1 MQLCWNP
8 DGEERPT
15 AGQVHALIN
24 HLQST
29 HAGAGAAAEAGP
41 ASSDF
46 EERWQRLKPN
56 SIPKLDEH
64 VAIVHAPSTSMASHF
79 TGSDQDLD
87 PTAGTHDTL
96 SVDMDTAVSRSSSI
110 MSDKDPLS
118 VQIKSESLTNL
129 HGSLE
134 DVRNIYLTH
143 NETAVLECHQGNISY
158 EDRDH
163 DRSDGSVDPWLKD
176 IIAGSQDDVSY
187 YKDVSDVIKNLD
199 NILNSEKTSSSESS
213 HQASPSRDNL
223 SLDCK
228 KDYPIQS
235 SMVKSPGISNFQH
248 ILGIE
253 YDASKDS
260 ELVDDDE
267 VDRDTIGTLSH
278 SFERHSDTTSQHT
291 LENLT
296 PDTPNKDLDIIHNIE
311 SHIECDRKEQDNVD
325 QVKEP
330 LRVSTE
336 LPKDKIEYNNSKLP
350 DLKDLCVVSCSVSA
364 TNEQLNVR
372 QDCET
377 SCDSKLEEIVRTEEV
392 KTKSIDSTVPR
403 IDKEPAIP
411 VTEDNVIQEFKP
423 EVNWINIE
431 NCKQNEKKANTVED
445 VTLPTSVE
453 VNEIAKN
460 LVENDV
466 IQPAIDIVLKMVQ
479 KNTETEP
486 NKIKD
491 GVENNSA
498 SNANDDAILPPTDL
512 INKVTKQ
519 VKTHESSAM
528 PKQMVN
534 DAETFLTTLRETPE
548 PVQNLEDSN
557 LTNVT
562 QDETKKSDSI
572 ATYKEGTAP
581 VLPSEIVQIA
591 EERTKTPVNELKDE
605 IVDKVKENSF
615 RSDNVSEIP
624 EVQQSNDSTVYMDL
638 INDNNRNDNHSEI
651 ILDHTLHN
659 NVRDVIQSPL
669 KTTNTENTGSLIN
682 DSTVYLDLP
691 SMVKETNEFLHAEK
705 VVSSE
710 DGNCKETICASTPK
724 GNENSAD
731 TLESS
736 TKVDEELSNTKIP
749 DGPGF
754 DRTEFRQ
761 ELKFVQDYTLSPFE
775 SPTKSHPTDTYDEN
789 SSVLLGPFE
798 NCSMEILKGM
808 DFLTK
813 SDIDLPKEELLAFS
827 SNFSEINLETPSPLR
842 DSNFLNEVPDI
853 NQDDLVFDDI
863 TISEEKVEKSDPK
876 TDNTDETDQSLTTKH
891 VSPSTPPNSPGV
903 YLASTSQQ
911 KYLVDID
918 FDAHEPPLI
927 ETDSGLSSLQKE
939 IDLNQ
944 IELQITSKLAMAEN
958 ENNMNIEYLGP
969 LTVEGLVSGDDM
981 ILRDSEAMPDMFL
994 AGNGGSIEDIG
1005 HGFSLDEECVK
1016 ALRNELELKLPLAQV
1031 SLTAFIT
1038 PITKIISSFALLINI
1053 SYCITANDQNAL
1065 KAFRKRIE
1073 RNL

>member
-8 DGEERPT
+8 EGEERPT
-15 AGQVHALIN
+15 AGQVLALIN

-29 HAGAGAAAEAGP
+29 HAGAAAATEAGP

-87 PTAGTHDTL
+87 PAVEMHDTL

-158 EDRDH
+158 EDRDRDH
-163 DRSDGSVDPWLKD
+163 DRSDSSVDPWLKD

-248 ILGIE
+248 ILGIG
-253 YDASKDS
+253 YDASNDA
-260 ELVDDDE
+260 ELIDDDE
-267 VDRDTIGTLSH
+267 VDRDTIGSLSH

-296 PDTPNKDLDIIHNIE
+296 PNTPIKDMDIIHNIE
-311 SHIECDRKEQDNVD
+311 SQKDVERKEKDNIDEVT
-325 QVKEP
+325 ES
-330 LRVSTE
+330 LRENTE
-336 LPKDKIEYNNSKLP
+336 LPKDKIEYSNSKLP
-350 DLKDLCVVSCSVSA
+350 NLKDLCVVSCSVSA

-372 QDCET
+372 KDCEP

-392 KTKSIDSTVPR
+392 KTKSIDSTVPHT
-403 IDKEPAIP
+403 DKEPALHI
-411 VTEDNVIQEFKP
+411 TEDNVTKEFKP
-423 EVNWINIE
+423 EFTPNYIE
-431 NCKQNEKKANTVED
+431 NAKHNEYKENAKD
-445 VTLPTSVE
+445 VTLPISVE

-466 IQPAIDIVLKMVQ
+466 IQSAIDIVSKMVQ
-479 KNTETEP
+479 ERIHAEQ
-486 NKIKD
+486 NK
-491 GVENNSA
+491 VEEDIQNKSESANNA
-498 SNANDDAILPPTDL
+498 TDDAILPLSDL
-512 INKVTKQ
+512 INTACKQ
-519 VKTHESSAM
+519 GETHENFAM
-528 PKQMVN
+528 FTNLVTEVKIEKTFELVN
-534 DAETFLTTLRETPE
+534 DEEPFRKTPRETPE
-548 PVQNLEDSN
+548 LVQNLGISN

-562 QDETKKSDSI
+562 QDEIKTLDFI
-572 ATYKEGTAP
+572 GTYKEDTDP
-581 VLPSEIVQIA
+581 VLPSEKVQIA
-591 EERTKTPVNELKDE
+591 EECSKISVNELKDE
-605 IVDKVKENSF
+605 KIYKINENSF
-615 RSDNVSEIP
+615 RSDNGSEIP
-624 EVQQSNDSTVYMDL
+624 ELRQENDSTVYMDL
-638 INDNNRNDNHSEI
+638 INDNNIHGNHSEI
-651 ILDHTLHN
+651 LNNTLDN
-659 NVRDVIQSPL
+659 NVRDVIQSHL
-669 KTTNTENTGSLIN
+669 ETIYTGNTGSSIN

-691 SMVKETNEFLHAEK
+691 SIVKATSEFLRAER
-705 VVSSE
+705 VESSKDE
-710 DGNCKETICASTPK
+710 NIKENICASTPK
-724 GNENSAD
+724 GSENSMES
-731 TLESS
+731 TLEGP
-736 TKVDEELSNTKIP
+736 TKLDEDLSDTKIPP
-749 DGPGF
+749 DGPGMAVF
-754 DRTEFRQ
+754 KQ
-761 ELKFVQDYTLSPFE
+761 EQKFVQDHTLSPFE

-798 NCSMEILKGM
+798 NCSSEVLKGM
-808 DFLTK
+808 EFLTK

-827 SNFSEINLETPSPLR
+827 SNFNEINLETPSPLR
-842 DSNFLNEVPDI
+842 DGNFLNEVPDI
-853 NQDDLVFDDI
+853 NPDDLVFDDV
-863 TISEEKVEKSDPK
+863 TISDEKGEKSDPN

-918 FDAHEPPLI
+918 LDTHELPPM

-981 ILRDSEAMPDMFL
+981 ILRDSEATPDEFL
-994 AGNGGSIEDIG
+994 AGNGGSIEDLG
-1005 HGFSLDEECVK
+1005 NRFSLDEECVK

-1031 SLTAFIT
+1031 SLLTA
-1038 PITKIISSFALLINI
+1038 LI
-1053 SYCITANDQNAL
+1053 SYNVYFISFNYL
-1065 KAFRKRIE
+1065 KCNFIDNKLKIF
-1073 RNL
+1073 

>member
-15 AGQVHALIN
+15 AGQVLALIN

-29 HAGAGAAAEAGP
+29 HAGASAATEAGP

-64 VAIVHAPSTSMASHF
+64 VAIIHAPSTSMASHF

-87 PTAGTHDTL
+87 PAVGTHDTL
-96 SVDMDTAVSRSSSI
+96 SIDMDTAVSRSSSI

-158 EDRDH
+158 EDRDRDH
-163 DRSDGSVDPWLKD
+163 DRSDSSVDPWLKD

-248 ILGIE
+248 ILGIG
-253 YDASKDS
+253 YDASKDTA
-260 ELVDDDE
+260 LLDDDE
-267 VDRDTIGTLSH
+267 DDRDTIGTLSH

-296 PDTPNKDLDIIHNIE
+296 PNTPIRDMDVIHDIE
-311 SHIECDRKEQDNVD
+311 SQIEIERKEKDD
-325 QVKEP
+325 TDKVKGP
-330 LRVSTE
+330 LRENTE
-336 LPKDKIEYNNSKLP
+336 LPKDKVEYSDSKLP
-350 DLKDLCVVSCSVSA
+350 NLRDLCVVSCSVSA
-364 TNEQLNVR
+364 TNEQLKVR
-372 QDCET
+372 QDCEP

-392 KTKSIDSTVPR
+392 KTKSIDSTVPH
-403 IDKEPAIP
+403 IDKEHAILITENN
-411 VTEDNVIQEFKP
+411 VTKELTQELTPSNIGNV
-423 EVNWINIE
+423 
-431 NCKQNEKKANTVED
+431 KQNEHKANAMEG
-445 VTLPTSVE
+445 VTLHISVE

-460 LVENDV
+460 FVENDV
-466 IQPAIDIVLKMVQ
+466 IQPAIDIVSKMVQ
-479 KNTETEP
+479 ERIHAEQKKIETG
-486 NKIKD
+486 IQ
-491 GVENNSA
+491 NNSE
-498 SNANDDAILPPTDL
+498 NANNASDDAILPPSDL
-512 INKVTKQ
+512 INTVSKQ
-519 VKTHESSAM
+519 IETHESSAIFTNLTTQG
-528 PKQMVN
+528 KIEKNNELVN
-534 DAETFLTTLRETPE
+534 DAKPFCLTQIETPE
-548 PVQNLEDSN
+548 LVQNLEEPN

-562 QDETKKSDSI
+562 RPETKESDLN
-572 ATYKEGTAP
+572 ATYKESSDP
-581 VLPSEIVQIA
+581 VLPSRIVQIA
-591 EERTKTPVNELKDE
+591 EENTEIPINKLEKEQIDIINER
-605 IVDKVKENSF
+605 SF
-615 RSDNVSEIP
+615 RSDNDCEIP
-624 EVQQSNDSTVYMDL
+624 EVRQENDSTIYMDL
-638 INDNNRNDNHSEI
+638 INDNNINANRSEMLLNST
-651 ILDHTLHN
+651 LDN
-659 NVRDVIQSPL
+659 NVRGVIQSHL
-669 KTTNTENTGSLIN
+669 ESTNTENTDSLIN

-691 SMVKETNEFLHAEK
+691 SMVKETNEFLHSERVLSSK
-705 VVSSE
+705 VE
-710 DGNCKETICASTPK
+710 DPKENICASTPK
-724 GNENSAD
+724 GSENSTKLDENLSD
-731 TLESS
+731 TK
-736 TKVDEELSNTKIP
+736 TP
-749 DGPGF
+749 DAPG
-754 DRTEFRQ
+754 RTVFRQ
-761 ELKFVQDYTLSPFE
+761 EQKLVPDHTLSPFE

-798 NCSMEILKGM
+798 NCSSEVLKGM

-813 SDIDLPKEELLAFS
+813 SDIDIPKEELLAFS
-827 SNFSEINLETPSPLR
+827 SNFNEMNLETPSPLR
-842 DSNFLNEVPDI
+842 DGNFLNEVPDI
-853 NQDDLVFDDI
+853 NPDDLAFEDV
-863 TISEEKVEKSDPK
+863 TISDEKVDKSEPK

-911 KYLVDID
+911 KFLVDID
-918 FDAHEPPLI
+918 FDAHELPPM

-981 ILRDSEAMPDMFL
+981 ILRDSEATPDIFL
-994 AGNGGSIEDIG
+994 AGSGGFIEDLG
-1005 HGFSLDEECVK
+1005 NRFSLDEECVK

-1031 SLTAFIT
+1031 SLQIVFFYLRNKDILNFYCV
-1038 PITKIISSFALLINI
+1038 ISEMQQQI
-1053 SYCITANDQNAL
+1053 S
-1065 KAFRKRIE
+1065 E
-1073 RNL
+1073 MH

>member
-8 DGEERPT
+8 DSQERPT
-15 AGQVHALIN
+15 AGQVYALIN

-29 HAGAGAAAEAGP
+29 HASADAATEAGP

-87 PTAGTHDTL
+87 PTTGTHDTL
-96 SVDMDTAVSRSSSI
+96 SIDMDTAVSRSSSI

-118 VQIKSESLTNL
+118 IQIKSESLTNL

-158 EDRDH
+158 EDRDRDQ
-163 DRSDGSVDPWLKD
+163 DRSDSFVDPWLKD

-228 KDYPIQS
+228 KDYPVQS

-248 ILGIE
+248 ILGTE

-260 ELVDDDE
+260 ELIDDAE
-267 VDRDTIGTLSH
+267 ADRDTIGTLSH

-291 LENLT
+291 LEDLT
-296 PDTPNKDLDIIHNIE
+296 PDTPNKDMDIIHNIE
-311 SHIECDRKEQDNVD
+311 SYTEIKRNEPDSID

-330 LRVSTE
+330 LRENTE
-336 LPKDKIEYNNSKLP
+336 LPKDKIEYSNSKLP
-350 DLKDLCVVSCSVSA
+350 NLKDLCVVSCSVSA

-392 KTKSIDSTVPR
+392 KTKSIDSTVPHN
-403 IDKEPAIP
+403 DKGPAIP
-411 VTEDNVIQEFKP
+411 VTENFKP
-423 EVNWINIE
+423 VIDQSNVENIKENEHKVN
-431 NCKQNEKKANTVED
+431 TGED
-445 VTLPTSVE
+445 VILPLFDVK
-453 VNEIAKN
+453 EIAKS
-460 LVENDV
+460 LVDNDV
-466 IQPAIDIVLKMVQ
+466 IQPAIDIVSKMVQ
-479 KNTETEP
+479 ESTHVEPSNIKN
-486 NKIKD
+486 
-491 GVENNSA
+491 GVHKNSESSNNA
-498 SNANDDAILPPTDL
+498 SDDATLPTTDL
-512 INKVTKQ
+512 INTVTKQ
-519 VKTHESSAM
+519 VQNHEISTM
-528 PKQMVN
+528 PNLMVN
-534 DAETFLTTLRETPE
+534 VADTFLTTLRETPE
-548 PVQNLEDSN
+548 LVQNLEHSN
-557 LTNVT
+557 LTKVT
-562 QDETKKSDSI
+562 QDETKKSEST
-572 ATYKEGTAP
+572 ATYKETAAL
-581 VLPSEIVQIA
+581 VLPTEIVQT
-591 EERTKTPVNELKDE
+591 TKESTTTPVNKLNDE
-605 IVDKVKENSF
+605 IVDYIKENSF
-615 RSDNVSEIP
+615 RSDNISEIP
-624 EVQQSNDSTVYMDL
+624 ELQQSNDSTVYMDL
-638 INDNNRNDNHSEI
+638 INDNNRNDNRSEI
-651 ILDHTLHN
+651 VLEHTLHN
-659 NVRDVIQSPL
+659 NVEDIVQYPL
-669 KTTNTENTGSLIN
+669 ETTNTENTGSLIN

-691 SMVKETNEFLHAEK
+691 CMVNQTIEFLHAEK

-710 DGNCKETICASTPK
+710 DGDHKKNVCASTPK
-724 GNENSAD
+724 GSENSTD
-731 TLESS
+731 KSL
-736 TKVDEELSNTKIP
+736 ELSANVDDELSETKIP
-749 DGPGF
+749 ESPGLAV
-754 DRTEFRQ
+754 FRQ
-761 ELKFVQDYTLSPFE
+761 GQKFVQDHTLSPFD

-798 NCSMEILKGM
+798 NCSMDVLKGM
-808 DFLTK
+808 ECFAK
-813 SDIDLPKEELLAFS
+813 SDSDLPKEELLAFS

-842 DSNFLNEVPDI
+842 DANFLNEVPDI

-863 TISEEKVEKSDPK
+863 TVSEEKVEKSDPK

-911 KYLVDID
+911 KYVVDID
-918 FDAHEPPLI
+918 FDPHESPHI

-969 LTVEGLVSGDDM
+969 LTVEGVVSGDDM
-981 ILRDSEAMPDMFL
+981 ILRDSEATPDVFL
-994 AGNGGSIEDIG
+994 AGN
-1005 HGFSLDEECVK
+1005 GFSLDEECVK
-1016 ALRNELELKLPLAQV
+1016 ALRNELELKLPLSQV
-1031 SLTAFIT
+1031 GLVTTSCCLV
-1038 PITKIISSFALLINI
+1038 N
-1053 SYCITANDQNAL
+1053 
-1065 KAFRKRIE
+1065 RI
-1073 RNL
+1073 

>member
-15 AGQVHALIN
+15 AGQVLALIN

-29 HAGAGAAAEAGP
+29 HADADAATEAGP

-87 PTAGTHDTL
+87 PAVGIHDTL

-143 NETAVLECHQGNISY
+143 NETAALECHQGNICY
-158 EDRDH
+158 EDRDRDH
-163 DRSDGSVDPWLKD
+163 DRSDSSVDPWLKD

-253 YDASKDS
+253 YDASKDTQ
-260 ELVDDDE
+260 LIDDDE

-296 PDTPNKDLDIIHNIE
+296 PNTPIKDMDIIHNIE
-311 SHIECDRKEQDNVD
+311 SQTEVERKENHDTDEVQ
-325 QVKEP
+325 EP
-330 LRVSTE
+330 LRENTE
-336 LPKDKIEYNNSKLP
+336 LPKYKIEYSNSKLP
-350 DLKDLCVVSCSVSA
+350 NLKDLCVVSCSVSA

-372 QDCET
+372 QDCEP
-377 SCDSKLEEIVRTEEV
+377 SCDSKLEEFVRTEEV
-392 KTKSIDSTVPR
+392 KSKSIDSTVPHS
-403 IDKEPAIP
+403 DKEPAIH
-411 VTEDNVIQEFKP
+411 VTENKVTNDFTPEFTP
-423 EVNWINIE
+423 SNIE
-431 NCKQNEKKANTVED
+431 NAKQNEHKVNILED
-445 VTLPTSVE
+445 VTLPISVE

-460 LVENDV
+460 LVENEV
-466 IQPAIDIVLKMVQ
+466 IQPAIDIVSKMVQ
-479 KNTETEP
+479 ERIRTEQ
-486 NKIKD
+486 NKIEDVVQNKSES
-491 GVENNSA
+491 VNNA
-498 SNANDDAILPPTDL
+498 SDDAILPPSDL
-512 INKVTKQ
+512 INTVSKEVETLENSPMFTKLITEANIE
-519 VKTHESSAM
+519 KIIEL
-528 PKQMVN
+528 VN
-534 DAETFLTTLRETPE
+534 DAEPFRMTQTETPE
-548 PVQNLEDSN
+548 LVQNLEECN

-562 QDETKKSDSI
+562 RDETKKFDFI
-572 ATYKEGTAP
+572 ATHKEGSDP

-591 EERTKTPVNELKDE
+591 EENNKISVNELEEEKNYE
-605 IVDKVKENSF
+605 INENSF

-624 EVQQSNDSTVYMDL
+624 EDRQENDSTVYMDL
-638 INDNNRNDNHSEI
+638 INDNNINANRSEMLLNST
-651 ILDHTLHN
+651 LDN
-659 NVRDVIQSPL
+659 NVRDVVQSHL
-669 KTTNTENTGSLIN
+669 ETANTGNTSLLIN
-682 DSTVYLDLP
+682 DSTMYLDLP
-691 SMVKETNEFLHAEK
+691 SMAKESNEFLHAER
-705 VVSSE
+705 VVSSKDE
-710 DGNCKETICASTPK
+710 DCKENICASTPK
-724 GNENSAD
+724 GSENSMEN
-731 TLESS
+731 TLESL
-736 TKVDEELSNTKIP
+736 TKLDEDLSDTKIP
-749 DGPGF
+749 DGPSI
-754 DRTEFRQ
+754 TVFRQ
-761 ELKFVQDYTLSPFE
+761 EQKFVHDHTLSPFE

-798 NCSMEILKGM
+798 NCSSEVLKGM
-808 DFLTK
+808 EFHTK

-827 SNFSEINLETPSPLR
+827 SNFNEINLETPSPLR

-853 NQDDLVFDDI
+853 NPDDLVFEDVTTSD
-863 TISEEKVEKSDPK
+863 EKIEKSDPK

-911 KYLVDID
+911 KYVVDID
-918 FDAHEPPLI
+918 FDTHELPPL

-981 ILRDSEAMPDMFL
+981 ILRDSEATPDIFL
-994 AGNGGSIEDIG
+994 AGNGGSIEDLG
-1005 HGFSLDEECVK
+1005 NRFSLDEECVK

-1031 SLTAFIT
+1031 SLV
-1038 PITKIISSFALLINI
+1038 SV
-1053 SYCITANDQNAL
+1053 
-1065 KAFRKRIE
+1065 
-1073 RNL
+1073 

>member
-15 AGQVHALIN
+15 AGQVLALIS

-29 HAGAGAAAEAGP
+29 HAGAGTSSEAGP

-87 PTAGTHDTL
+87 PAIGIHDTL

-110 MSDKDPLS
+110 MSDKNPLS

-158 EDRDH
+158 EDRDRDH
-163 DRSDGSVDPWLKD
+163 DRSDSSVDPWLKD

-253 YDASKDS
+253 YDASEDS
-260 ELVDDDE
+260 ELIDDDE

-296 PDTPNKDLDIIHNIE
+296 PNTPIKDMDIINNIE
-311 SHIECDRKEQDNVD
+311 SQIEFERKEKDD
-325 QVKEP
+325 IDEVKEP
-330 LRVSTE
+330 LRENTE
-336 LPKDKIEYNNSKLP
+336 LPKDKIEYSNSKLP
-350 DLKDLCVVSCSVSA
+350 NLKDLCVVSCSVSA

-372 QDCET
+372 QDCEP
-377 SCDSKLEEIVRTEEV
+377 SCDSKLEEFVRTEEV
-392 KTKSIDSTVPR
+392 KTKSIDSTVPHT
-403 IDKEPAIP
+403 DKQTAIHK
-411 VTEDNVIQEFKP
+411 TEDNVTKEFKP
-423 EVNWINIE
+423 EFIPSYIDDA
-431 NCKQNEKKANTVED
+431 KLNEHKANTIEE
-445 VTLPTSVE
+445 VTTPISIE

-460 LVENDV
+460 LLENYV
-466 IQPAIDIVLKMVQ
+466 LQPAIDIVLKMVQ
-479 KNTETEP
+479 ERTHAEP
-486 NKIKD
+486 SKIEDDVQTKSES
-491 GVENNSA
+491 VNNA
-498 SNANDDAILPPTDL
+498 SDDAILPPSDL
-512 INKVTKQ
+512 INAVSKEVE
-519 VKTHESSAM
+519 THDSSAIVTNLITET
-528 PKQMVN
+528 KIENTNELAN
-534 DAETFLTTLRETPE
+534 DAEPLRTTQTETPE
-548 PVQNLEDSN
+548 LVQNLEDSN
-557 LTNVT
+557 PTNVAR
-562 QDETKKSDSI
+562 DEINKFEFI
-572 ATYKEGTAP
+572 ATYKEGSDP
-581 VLPSEIVQIA
+581 VLPSEIVQI
-591 EERTKTPVNELKDE
+591 EEESTKILVNEFNE
-605 IVDKVKENSF
+605 ENVEKINENFF

-624 EVQQSNDSTVYMDL
+624 EFQQANDSTVYMDL
-638 INDNNRNDNHSEI
+638 INDNNRNVNCSEMLLDNT
-651 ILDHTLHN
+651 LDN
-659 NVRDVIQSPL
+659 NVRHVIQSHL
-669 KTTNTENTGSLIN
+669 DTANTENTSLLTN

-691 SMVKETNEFLHAEK
+691 SMVKETNEFLHAER
-705 VVSSE
+705 VVSSKDE
-710 DGNCKETICASTPK
+710 NCRENICASTPK
-724 GNENSAD
+724 HSDNSLEN
-731 TLESS
+731 TLECS
-736 TKVDEELSNTKIP
+736 TKVDDDLSDTKIP
-749 DGPGF
+749 NGPGM
-754 DRTEFRQ
+754 TVFRQ
-761 ELKFVQDYTLSPFE
+761 EQKFLQDHTLSPFE

-798 NCSMEILKGM
+798 NCSSEVLKGM
-808 DFLTK
+808 EFLTK

-827 SNFSEINLETPSPLR
+827 SNFNEINLETPSPLR

-853 NQDDLVFDDI
+853 NPDDLAFDDI
-863 TISEEKVEKSDPK
+863 TISDEKVDKSDPK

-911 KYLVDID
+911 KYVVDID
-918 FDAHEPPLI
+918 FDAHELPPI

-981 ILRDSEAMPDMFL
+981 ILRDSEAAPDIFL
-994 AGNGGSIEDIG
+994 AGNGGSVEDLG
-1005 HGFSLDEECVK
+1005 NRFSLDEECVK

-1031 SLTAFIT
+1031 SLVTTLILYYT
-1038 PITKIISSFALLINI
+1038 TRVSTISL
-1053 SYCITANDQNAL
+1053 Y
-1065 KAFRKRIE
+1065 
-1073 RNL
+1073 